1 MDDLL
6 DRRRLLAALGGGT
19 LTGSVAGAVGG
30 FAGCLGQPRAE
41 RVVVTEGFEAGLDD
55 WVRRGH
61 VGPDAGDDF
70 VWRIETSDERA
81 ATGSRSLAVFTEG
94 SHDDGTA
101 WIARP
106 VPVVKGTA
114 YDVSGSVRAYAAS
127 ESFNTVRHLVFAVG
141 PAAPTTEDDFPA
153 PDADGSG
160 ATDPRAGGL
169 RAPLDREAG
178 WSTYE
183 FSWSSPPLSTD
194 SVHLAVGVSVV
205 WETDRTD
212 YLDDVRVVLTP
223 RE

>member
-6 DRRRLLAALGGGT
+6 DRRRLLTALGGGA
-19 LTGSVAGAVGG
+19 LTGSVAGAVGAV
-30 FAGCLGQPRAE
+30 AGCLGPPRGE

-55 WVRRGH
+55 WELRGH

-70 VWRIETSDERA
+70 AWYIETSDERA

-101 WIARP
+101 WIARAI
-106 VPVVKGTA
+106 PVVEGTA
-114 YDVSGSVRAYAAS
+114 YDVTGSVRAYAAS

-141 PAAPTTEDDFPA
+141 PEPTTEADFPA
-153 PDADGSG
+153 PDADSSG
-160 ATDPRAGGL
+160 TPDLPAGGL

-194 SVHLAVGVSVV
+194 RVHLAVGVSVV

-212 YLDDVRVVLTP
+212 FLDDVRVVLVP